1 MLRRASAATVEL
13 LWSYPDFDSA
23 GEFTSRMS

>member
-13 LWSYPDFDSA
+13 LWSYPDFVDTLLC
-23 GEFTSRMS
+23 GGCC